1 MGSPRRQAGG
11 DAAGPHPAP
20 TPSPKAIAP
29 SGAVCSRARVSEPL
43 TLSWQENVSVFSGF
57 RVSVTSC
64 VWGKGSGVGPECRA
78 GLCPESS
85 LLGWGGCPSCRHL
98 RPRPWGEP
106 HPAQPHSTFL
116 SATCP
121 RPPVVPQCPWAPL
134 SHPSGSPSPT
144 CSLRPLAHEGTC
156 GLGRRHGSRVGSGC
170 VLLGPDGVTPG
181 LPAWWTPR
189 RSWRQLGQ
197 VGGGLCP
204 LYPRACVASQTQALG
219 SGLQGSPGSWCPEF
233 SSPLC
238 EPYTQDLGPGIE
250 LSPLTTL
257 TSG

>member
-1 MGSPRRQAGG
+1 MCQKN
-11 DAAGPHPAP
+11 
-20 TPSPKAIAP
+20 T
-29 SGAVCSRARVSEPL
+29 
-43 TLSWQENVSVFSGF
+43 SVFSGF
-57 RVSVTSC
+57 RVSVASC
-64 VWGKGSGVGPECRA
+64 VGVGPECRA

-85 LLGWGGCPSCRHL
+85 LLGLGGCPSCWHL
-98 RPRPWGEP
+98 RPRPWGGLT
-106 HPAQPHSTFL
+106 QPRSTFL

-197 VGGGLCP
+197 VGGGVMPP
-204 LYPRACVASQTQALG
+204 LPTCVCGFSDTG
-219 SGLQGSPGSWCPEF
+219 SGWWSAGFPRLLVSRVLF
-233 SSPLC
+233 SAL
-238 EPYTQDLGPGIE
+238 
-250 LSPLTTL
+250 
-257 TSG
+257 